1 MSLTIHGTEGKIT
14 GLPVGGLPNGTV
26 QASNIADNTLTRAK
40 CTDIGEDIQH
50 VHFQSGKIDEWQ
62 AQIPNCTY
70 NSFSVPRQSDQDS
83 ILFMGWIPF
92 AGEESYRCGTYIHYN
107 GTNHYD
113 KSLKVSSWNNDS
125 NDGVYGY
132 VLYQGAHNSSNL
144 GTHKNLRV
152 ELGHS
157 SRNGSNER
165 CGAFHNPGMGR
176 SSDRSRSKTTQ
187 IHFLE
192 CDNISIIS

>member
-1 MSLTIHGTEGKIT
+1 MSLTIHGTEGKLT

-26 QASNIADNTLTRAK
+26 TAANIADNTLTRAK

-62 AQIPNCTY
+62 SQLANITY
-70 NSFSVPRQSDQDS
+70 TSFSVPRQSDDDG
-83 ILFMGWIPF
+83 IVFMGWIPL
-92 AGEESYRCGTYIHYN
+92 AGEESYRCGEYIHYN
-107 GTNHYD
+107 GTNKYD
-113 KSLKVSSWNNDS
+113 KSAKIASWNNDS
-125 NDGVYGY
+125 NDGIFGFVM
-132 VLYQGAHNSSNL
+132 YQGADQASSL

-152 ELGHS
+152 KLGHS
-157 SRNGSNER
+157 SRSGSNER

-176 SSDRSRSKTTQ
+176 SADRHRNRTTQ

-192 CDNISIIS
+192 CDNLTIVS